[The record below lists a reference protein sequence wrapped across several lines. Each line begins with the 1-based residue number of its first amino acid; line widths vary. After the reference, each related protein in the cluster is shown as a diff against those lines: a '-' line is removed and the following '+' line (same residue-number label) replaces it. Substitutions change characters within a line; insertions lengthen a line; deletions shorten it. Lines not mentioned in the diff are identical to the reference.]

1 MTAIVFN
8 LIYLIVAVATV
19 FFALR
24 IRDKLTGVSFRED
37 ILSEIK
43 QNPIA
48 LSIFYAAWV
57 LGVCHLAGR
66 MLGVG

>member
-1 MTAIVFN
+1 MTSIIFN

-19 FFALR
+19 FLALR
-24 IRDKLTGVSFRED
+24 IRDKLTGVNFRED
-37 ILSEIK
+37 ILSKIK